1 VVGKHLALLLQNR
14 AARRFAWMGKYFKV
28 FDIGLQNTFVYRWNF
43 LFRSLFGLFPLLG
56 TVFIW
61 GAIFEAKG
69 GGINNFNYASVV
81 YYFLLVLVLD
91 SLITPGDDE
100 WQVAADIRDGQMN
113 AFLIKPVNYLVYRLA
128 LFVSNRLLYTLV
140 TLPVV
145 IIIFALFHRYLV
157 WPSSWAIWILTMIS
171 VLLAGLMQFLIAYSV
186 ALFAFWMLEISTVV
200 FIIYSFE
207 YFLSGHMFPI
217 GFMPPSVQTV
227 LKFLPFPY
235 ELYFPIAIFMGQVH
249 GTELWEGLLI
259 QFCWVLIIALGA
271 NTLWQQGLQRY
282 QAVGG

>member
-1 VVGKHLALLLQNR
+1 
-14 AARRFAWMGKYFKV
+14 
-28 FDIGLQNTFVYRWNF
+28 VYRWNF
-43 LFRSLFGLFPLLG
+43 FLRSLFGLFPLLG

-69 GGINNFNYASVV
+69 GGINNFDYASVV

-113 AFLIKPVNYLVYRLA
+113 AFLVKPMNYLVYRMA

-145 IIIFALFHRYLV
+145 ILVFVVFQRYLV
-157 WPSSWAIWILTMIS
+157 WPSSWGTWILAMIS
-171 VLLAGLMQFLIAYSV
+171 VFLAASLQFLISYSV
-186 ALFAFWMLEISTVV
+186 AMLAFWMLEISTVV

-207 YFLSGHMFPI
+207 YFLSGHMFPL
-217 GFMPPSVQTV
+217 GFMPVAFQDV
-227 LKFLPFPY
+227 LKLLPFPY
-235 ELYFPIAIFMGQVH
+235 ELYFPISIFMGQVH
-249 GTELWEGLLI
+249 GAALWEGLLI
-259 QFCWVLIIALGA
+259 QFCWVLIIWFAA
-271 NTLWQQGLQRY
+271 NTLWQQGLKRY

>member
-1 VVGKHLALLLQNR
+1 
-14 AARRFAWMGKYFKV
+14 
-28 FDIGLQNTFVYRWNF
+28 
-43 LFRSLFGLFPLLG
+43 LFPLLG

-69 GGINNFNYASVV
+69 GGINNFDYASVV

-113 AFLIKPVNYLVYRLA
+113 SFLVKPMNYLVYRIA
-128 LFVSNRLLYTLV
+128 LFVSNRLLYTVV

-145 IIIFALFHRYLV
+145 ILVFVVFQHYLV
-157 WPSSWAIWILTMIS
+157 WPSSWATWILAMIS
-171 VLLAGLMQFLIAYSV
+171 VFLAASLQFLISYSV
-186 ALFAFWMLEISTVV
+186 AMLAFWMLEISTAV

-207 YFLSGHMFPI
+207 YFLSGHMFPL
-217 GFMPPSVQTV
+217 GFMPVAFQEV
-227 LKFLPFPY
+227 LKLLPFPY
-235 ELYFPIAIFMGQVH
+235 ELYFPISIFMGKVH
-249 GTELWEGLLI
+249 GAALWEGLLI
-259 QFCWVLIIALGA
+259 QFCWVLIIAFGA
-271 NTLWQQGLQRY
+271 NTLWQRGLKRY